1 MVSSNS
7 AVCLEDPTFNADR
20 NVSTRASDS
29 QGRVSQANV
38 LTAGANKLRPL
49 PRAGLLAVTI
59 CGFCSFLNLYATQ
72 PMLPQLAHYFHATQ
86 GNVSLTVSSASLA
99 VALAAPFIGRM
110 SDKIG
115 RKNIIVPAIF
125 LLVVPTILAGI
136 SQEIWQL
143 VAFRFMQGLIIPA
156 IFAVVMAYVAEE
168 WQEHGIG
175 FAMAMLV
182 SGNVVGGFAGRLISG
197 LVSAQL
203 GWRQAFFVL
212 AAIDLVGGLIAWLM
226 LPASKKFKRIESHA
240 DFWHSAGTLMKNKG
254 LVASFTV
261 GANILFSLVAA
272 FTYVT
277 FHLSQAPFNLDAHS
291 LSWLFTVYLFG
302 AVVVPFAGRL
312 IDKVGFRTTLL
323 GALLLSAAGVALT
336 LVPSIPTILV
346 GLATTSAALFICQS
360 ATTTSLR
367 QFAPNANSS
376 ATGLY
381 VFFYYAGG
389 SLGGYLPSFLW
400 SLGGWSACVTL
411 ILSCHLI
418 AIAAAFLFWRVPSL
432 APEQKLARAS

>member
-1 MVSSNS
+1 MIRSNS
-7 AVCLEDPTFNADR
+7 ALSLEQRTSSIEAPLKL
-20 NVSTRASDS
+20 S
-29 QGRVSQANV
+29 QLETEKEVQQPVIGKKPQ
-38 LTAGANKLRPL
+38 L
-49 PRAGLLAVTI
+49 PRTGLFAVTI

-72 PMLPQLAHYFHATQ
+72 PMLPQLAKYFHASQ
-86 GNVSLTVSSASLA
+86 GDVSLTVSAASLA
-99 VALAAPFIGRM
+99 VAIAAPFIGRM

-125 LLVVPTILAGI
+125 LLVIPTILSGVA
-136 SQEIWQL
+136 QEVWQL
-143 VAFRFMQGLIIPA
+143 VAFRFLQGLIIPA

-182 SGNVVGGFAGRLISG
+182 SGNVLGGFAGRLISG

-212 AAIDLVGGLIAWLM
+212 AAINLVGGFIAWSL
-226 LPASKKFKRIESHA
+226 LPASKRFKRIENHD
-240 DFWHSAGTLMKNKG
+240 DFWHSAFTLMKNKR
-254 LVASFTV
+254 LVASFLV

-277 FHLSQAPFNLDAHS
+277 FHLNQAPFNLDARS
-291 LSWLFTVYLFG
+291 LSYLFTVYLFG

-323 GALLLSAAGVALT
+323 GALLLSGAGIALT
-336 LVPSIPTILV
+336 LIPSIPIILI

-367 QFAPNANSS
+367 EFAPNANSS

-400 SLGGWSACVTL
+400 SAGGWSACVAL
-411 ILSCHLI
+411 ILVCHLI
-418 AIAAAFLFWRVPSL
+418 ATAAAFIFWRGL
-432 APEQKLARAS
+432 TMRTAQKLARAS

>member
-7 AVCLEDPTFNADR
+7 AVSLEQPNAKAALR
-20 NVSTRASDS
+20 VILKEVGPRTTA
-29 QGRVSQANV
+29 QGPEVGR
-38 LTAGANKLRPL
+38 RPQL
-49 PRAGLLAVTI
+49 PRTGLFAVTI

-72 PMLPQLAHYFHATQ
+72 PMLPQLARYFHASQ
-86 GNVSLTVSSASLA
+86 GDVSLTVSAASLA
-99 VALAAPFIGRM
+99 VAIAAPFIGRM
-110 SDKIG
+110 SDRIG

-125 LLVVPTILAGI
+125 LLVIPTILAGI
-136 SQEIWQL
+136 SQEVWQL
-143 VAFRFMQGLIIPA
+143 VAFRFVQGLIIPA
-156 IFAVVMAYVAEE
+156 VFAVVMAYVAEE

-182 SGNVVGGFAGRLISG
+182 SGNVLGGFAGRLISG
-197 LVSAQL
+197 LVSAQI

-212 AAIDLVGGLIAWLM
+212 AAINLVGGLIAWFL
-226 LPASKKFKRIESHA
+226 LPASKKFKRIASHD
-240 DFWHSAGTLMKNKG
+240 DFWHSAATLMKNRR
-254 LVASFTV
+254 LVASFAV

-277 FHLSQAPFNLDAHS
+277 FHLNQAPFNLDARS
-291 LSWLFTVYLFG
+291 LSYLFTVYLFG
-302 AVVVPFAGRL
+302 AIVVPFAGRL
-312 IDKVGFRTTLL
+312 IDRVGFRTTLL
-323 GALLLSAAGVALT
+323 GALSLSAAGIALT
-336 LVPSIPTILV
+336 LIPSIPTILI

-367 QFAPNANSS
+367 EFAPNANSS

-400 SLGGWSACVTL
+400 SVGGWSACVAL
-411 ILSCHLI
+411 ILACHFI
-418 AIAAAFLFWRVPSL
+418 ATAAAFLFWRGLPLRS
-432 APEQKLARAS
+432 AQKLARAS